1 MVLESSQFVYTVILP
16 FYAIIHF
23 KHSWIVSGIYT
34 EKHQVSWIN
43 AQRYQMLFFF
53 ASFQFA
59 DLINCRKNSFRIY
72 SRKFLKIQN
81 FNLLLSD
88 HYVIQMKFYI
98 GLPYCSPLTLQIL
111 GYFPRLCSISLVF
124 SYFVIVSKT
133 VFSGFWN
140 LEFKWKFILFWRK

>member
-1 MVLESSQFVYTVILP
+1 MNCKWNL
-16 FYAIIHF
+16 
-23 KHSWIVSGIYT
+23 SWKTS
-34 EKHQVSWIN
+34 VSWTN
-43 AQRYQMLFFF
+43 AKRYQMLFFF

-81 FNLLLSD
+81 FNLLHSD
-88 HYVIQMKFYI
+88 HYVIQMKFYV
-98 GLPYCSPLTLQIL
+98 GLPYCNPLTLQIL
-111 GYFPRLCSISLVF
+111 GYFPTLCSISLVF

-140 LEFKWKFILFWRK
+140 LEFK